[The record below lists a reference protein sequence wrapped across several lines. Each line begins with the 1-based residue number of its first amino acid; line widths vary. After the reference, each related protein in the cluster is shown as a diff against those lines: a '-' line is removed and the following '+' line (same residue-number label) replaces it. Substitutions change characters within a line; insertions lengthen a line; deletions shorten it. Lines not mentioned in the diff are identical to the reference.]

1 MQIHVRSFECVLA
14 NTKLSYFND
23 LYKSFCH
30 PPNHTIHTIFS
41 PTITP
46 PSLPMVP
53 HHISS
58 PPSHPLL
65 SPNHP
70 PPPRW
75 NIRENSRF
83 QEIIFDLHVGYLL
96 TLATCPLLHPF
107 SVSIQSTKTISPI
120 FKVYR
125 SIGLVQ
131 FWPKSSNLISNCMN
145 SARDS
150 SVTKHCHQQML
161 MLKTIHLLHE
171 YMVSYVIKYS
181 CFNFRIKKPDKTIHI
196 QVIKIW

>member
-1 MQIHVRSFECVLA
+1 MVCIRASA
-14 NTKLSYFND
+14 I
-23 LYKSFCH
+23 
-30 PPNHTIHTIFS
+30 PPT
-41 PTITP
+41 TP
-46 PSLPMVP
+46 PSHPPSHPLLSPMVP

-65 SPNHP
+65 SPNHTPFLSP
-70 PPPRW
+70 PQW
-75 NIRENSRF
+75 NIRKNSRF

-150 SVTKHCHQQML
+150 SVTKRHQQML
-161 MLKTIHLLHE
+161 MLKTIHLLHV

-181 CFNFRIKKPDKTIHI
+181 CFNFRIKKPGKTIHI

>member
-1 MQIHVRSFECVLA
+1 MCRYMYDHLNVCWQTPSFHILMICIRA
-14 NTKLSYFND
+14 SAI
-23 LYKSFCH
+23 
-30 PPNHTIHTIFS
+30 PPT
-41 PTITP
+41 TP
-46 PSLPMVP
+46 PS
-53 HHISS
+53 H

-65 SPNHP
+65 SPWCPITSLLPHHTPFFLLITP

>member
-1 MQIHVRSFECVLA
+1 MICIRASA
-14 NTKLSYFND
+14 IPPTTPSTP
-23 LYKSFCH
+23 SSH
-30 PPNHTIHTIFS
+30 PPSHPLLS
-41 PTITP
+41 
-46 PSLPMVP
+46 PMVP